1 MIKTNAMRILDKNKI
16 NYKIYSYDS
25 SKAISGIEVAHS
37 LKQNP
42 DMVFKTLVTTA
53 KSRVHYV
60 FLIPVIKELDL
71 KKAAISVNEK
81 SIEMLKQKDLF
92 NLTGYVHGG
101 CSMLKQ
107 KDLFNLTGY
116 VHGGCSPIGMKK
128 YFDTVIDIS
137 AQNNQTIIFSAGK
150 IGYQIE
156 TTLKELS
163 KVIEY
168 KLAQLTL

>member
-1 MIKTNAMRILDKNKI
+1 M
-16 NYKIYSYDS
+16 
-25 SKAISGIEVAHS
+25 
-37 LKQNP
+37 
-42 DMVFKTLVTTA
+42 
-53 KSRVHYV
+53 
-60 FLIPVIKELDL
+60 IKELDL

-81 SIEMLKQKDLF
+81 SIEMLKQKELF
-92 NLTGYVHGG
+92 T
-101 CSMLKQ
+101 
-107 KDLFNLTGY
+107 LTGY

>member
-16 NYKIYSYDS
+16 NYKIYSYNS

-37 LKQNP
+37 LKQKP

-81 SIEMLKQKDLF
+81 SIEMLKQKELF
-92 NLTGYVHGG
+92 T
-101 CSMLKQ
+101 
-107 KDLFNLTGY
+107 LTGY

>member
-16 NYKIYSYDS
+16 NYKIYSYNS

-53 KSRVHYV
+53 KSKVHYV

-81 SIEMLKQKDLF
+81 SIEMLKQKELF
-92 NLTGYVHGG
+92 T
-101 CSMLKQ
+101 
-107 KDLFNLTGY
+107 LTGY

-168 KLAQLTL
+168 KLAQLKL

>member
-16 NYKIYSYDS
+16 NYKIYSYNS

-53 KSRVHYV
+53 KSKVHYV

-81 SIEMLKQKDLF
+81 SIEMLKQKELF
-92 NLTGYVHGG
+92 T
-101 CSMLKQ
+101 
-107 KDLFNLTGY
+107 LTGY

-163 KVIEY
+163 KVIVY

>member
-16 NYKIYSYDS
+16 NYKIYSYNS

-53 KSRVHYV
+53 KSKVHYV

-81 SIEMLKQKDLF
+81 SIEMIKQKELF
-92 NLTGYVHGG
+92 T
-101 CSMLKQ
+101 
-107 KDLFNLTGY
+107 LTGY

>member
-16 NYKIYSYDS
+16 NYKIYSYNS

-53 KSRVHYV
+53 KSKVHYV

-81 SIEMLKQKDLF
+81 SIE
-92 NLTGYVHGG
+92 
-101 CSMLKQ
+101 MLKQ

>member
-53 KSRVHYV
+53 KSKVHYV

-81 SIEMLKQKDLF
+81 SIEMLKQKELF
-92 NLTGYVHGG
+92 T
-101 CSMLKQ
+101 
-107 KDLFNLTGY
+107 LTGY

>member
-16 NYKIYSYDS
+16 NYKIYSYNS

-53 KSRVHYV
+53 KSKVHYV

-81 SIEMLKQKDLF
+81 SIEMLKQKELF
-92 NLTGYVHGG
+92 T
-101 CSMLKQ
+101 
-107 KDLFNLTGY
+107 LTGY

>member
-1 MIKTNAMRILDKNKI
+1 MK
-16 NYKIYSYDS
+16 
-25 SKAISGIEVAHS
+25 E
-37 LKQNP
+37 
-42 DMVFKTLVTTA
+42 
-53 KSRVHYV
+53 
-60 FLIPVIKELDL
+60 ELDL
-71 KKAAISVNEK
+71 KKAAKVSGEK
-81 SIEMLKQKDLF
+81 AVSMIRQKELLP
-92 NLTGYVHGG
+92 LTGYVHGG
-101 CSMLKQ
+101 CSQ
-107 KDLFNLTGY
+107 
-116 VHGGCSPIGMKK
+116 IGMKK

>member
-1 MIKTNAMRILDKNKI
+1 MIKTNAMRILDKNKT
-16 NYKIYSYDS
+16 NYKTYSYNS
-25 SKAISGIEVAHS
+25 SKAINGIEVAQS

-42 DMVFKTLVTTA
+42 DIVFKTLVTTA
-53 KSRVHYV
+53 KSKVHYV
-60 FLIPVIKELDL
+60 FLIPVAKELDL

-81 SIEMLKQKDLF
+81 SIE
-92 NLTGYVHGG
+92 
-101 CSMLKQ
+101 MLKQ

-163 KVIEY
+163 KVIVY